1 MKIQNLAIIFLI
13 IIVPISL
20 VLSVYTQFQIKTI
33 ETQTVYDTKL
43 TTATYD
49 AIKAF
54 QLNTANS
61 TMSDLSNSKLR
72 DIEAS
77 IVAFKNSL
85 MSTFELRGYTEED
98 MNNFIPALVYTMYD
112 GFYIYSPYEN
122 INHLYQTTEIAG
134 EIYYVLDDGTKAKV
148 EGYVPTDPDKRIPL
162 DDNGETIYGLK
173 PYITYSA
180 RYKKGTNIDV
190 VITYSLD
197 NYISVQ
203 GMING
208 KYENREGYL
217 IDGIDVTRSGNTITR
232 VAYNG
237 IEIGQ
242 ETLKEYVDGTL
253 YPYAKING
261 TKYYYD
267 DKGTT
272 TYDDDEIFYLSNGKR
287 TRQGMTEQGKTQGE
301 VAREYYESNI
311 EKNYAAVKYYV
322 EADNFTT
329 WVRNNLS
336 DLTYGD
342 ANDFAYI
349 QTDEATNTWEYTYTK
364 IETKNR
370 AEGWADEKIFAV
382 DSNMNIENDLSNF
395 NVHRLEVIRHKIE
408 SNLSVA
414 ISNYNSFS
422 SATGIEFQLPELKED
437 EWDFIINNVSLISF
451 VQGLDIGGKIYN
463 GYTIVNNT
471 ETKEV
476 VQEENIYIIGQDN
489 YYHRIGD
496 KYLETSGNIG
506 NSGNSISAASA
517 GRSNLDFEKKKIID
531 ENGITRYYYPLE
543 KFFGS
548 YDSMIT
554 QNNVTAFDDI
564 YAYIQS
570 QIDSGNTTLASA
582 FYTALGRERYGMY
595 KALRTE
601 QLFTNN

>member
-13 IIVPISL
+13 IIIPISL
-20 VLSVYTQFQIKTI
+20 VLSSYTQFQIETI
-33 ETQTVYDTKL
+33 SLQTLYDTKL

-61 TMSDLSNSKLR
+61 TMAELSNAKLR

-77 IVAFKNSL
+77 ISTFKNSL
-85 MSTFELRGYTEED
+85 MSTFGLRGYTEED

-122 INHLYQTTEIAG
+122 ENHLYKTTKIDDQ
-134 EIYYVLDDGTKAKV
+134 IYYVLKDGTNVLV
-148 EGYVPTDPDKRIPL
+148 EGYTPTNPDNRIPL
-162 DDNGETIYGLK
+162 NNNGETIYGLK

-180 RYKKGTNIDV
+180 RYTTGNIDV
-190 VITYSLD
+190 IITYSLD

-208 KYENREGYL
+208 VYENREGYL
-217 IDGIDVTRSGNTITR
+217 IDGITNIIYDGNGNPVSVNYNNQTISSETLIEY
-232 VAYNG
+232 VNG
-237 IEIGQ
+237 IP
-242 ETLKEYVDGTL
+242 

-267 DKGTT
+267 NNGTEANF
-272 TYDDDEIFYLSNGKR
+272 DDDEIFYLSNGKR
-287 TRQGMTEQGKTQGE
+287 AKQGMTVQGKTQGQ
-301 VAREYYESNI
+301 VAREYYEQNI
-311 EKNYAAVKYYV
+311 QNNTAAMKYYI
-322 EADNFTT
+322 EAEEFTR
-329 WVRNNLS
+329 WVRDNLS
-336 DLTYGD
+336 SLTYGD
-342 ANDFAYI
+342 AYDFSYV
-349 QTDEATNTWEYTYTK
+349 QTGDDTGEFRRTQ
-364 IETKNR
+364 IETENR
-370 AEGWADEKIFAV
+370 TDDWASKEIFDTSV
-382 DSNMNIENDLSNF
+382 NIENDLSNF
-395 NVHRLEVIRHKIE
+395 NVHRLEIIRHKIE

-414 ISNYNSFS
+414 ISNYNSYS
-422 SATGIEFQLPELKED
+422 LAEGIEFQLPELKEN

-496 KYLETSGNIG
+496 IYIETSSNIG
-506 NSGNSISAASA
+506 NNAYNISADSA
-517 GRSNLDFEKKKIID
+517 GRINLDFVRKMIID
-531 ENGITRYYYPLE
+531 ENSITRYYYALPNIY
-543 KFFGS
+543 GS
-548 YDSMIT
+548 YNSIIT
-554 QNNVTAFDDI
+554 QNEVTAFDDI
-564 YAYIQS
+564 YEYIQE
-570 QIDSGNTTLASA
+570 QIDAGNTALASA

-601 QLFTNN
+601 QLFTNI